1 MVTFLNLSCS
11 GSFTFMIFYWWVGC
25 FLLCILHRPGVAN
38 GAIGVGKVDSISQQT
53 SLGMRS
59 TIPRTDQDNNSL
71 LNDRRDRP
79 IGSDKE
85 RVNIRAVNK

>member
-1 MVTFLNLSCS
+1 
-11 GSFTFMIFYWWVGC
+11 MISYWWVGW
-25 FLLCILHRPGVAN
+25 FLLCILYRPGVAN
-38 GAIGVGKVDSISQQT
+38 GAVGVGKVDSISQQT

-85 RVNIRAVNK
+85 RVNLRAVNK